1 MVPVP
6 EHPFG
11 PDRAKARVSARGIHR
26 SVAPRRY
33 VDRVARP
40 RISDEPR
47 VTTAVRL
54 PESLHDRLRDCA
66 LERDVSVNLLVTRAV
81 EAYLDQL
88 PPVGEVAP

>member
-1 MVPVP
+1 
-6 EHPFG
+6 
-11 PDRAKARVSARGIHR
+11 
-26 SVAPRRY
+26 
-33 VDRVARP
+33 VARP

-81 EAYLDQL
+81 EAYLDHL

>member
-1 MVPVP
+1 
-6 EHPFG
+6 
-11 PDRAKARVSARGIHR
+11 
-26 SVAPRRY
+26 
-33 VDRVARP
+33 
-40 RISDEPR
+40 

-54 PESLHDRLRDCA
+54 PASLHDHLRDCA